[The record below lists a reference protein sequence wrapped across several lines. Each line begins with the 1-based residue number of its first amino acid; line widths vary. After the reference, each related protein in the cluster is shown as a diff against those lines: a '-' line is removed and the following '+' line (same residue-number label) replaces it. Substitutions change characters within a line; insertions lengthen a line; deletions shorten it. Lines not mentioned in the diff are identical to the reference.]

1 MTSTRNFIISLV
13 MILIWAAVLLFFAIR
28 FYQKQLSKKM
38 SNSIYVAG
46 KGKLKVRFLHAAY
59 SFFSSFPLTRRYIR
73 KIRERYE
80 ILEPGDIEK
89 QRTKPYRP
97 R

>member
-38 SNSIYVAG
+38 ICSWKRKVEGTILACRLFLFQFISLNPAIYPKN
-46 KGKLKVRFLHAAY
+46 KG
-59 SFFSSFPLTRRYIR
+59 TI
-73 KIRERYE
+73 
-80 ILEPGDIEK
+80 
-89 QRTKPYRP
+89 
-97 R
+97 

>member
-28 FYQKQLSKKM
+28 FYQIQLSKKM

-46 KGKLKVRFLHAAY
+46 KGKLKVRFLHPA
-59 SFFSSFPLTRRYIR
+59 
-73 KIRERYE
+73 
-80 ILEPGDIEK
+80 
-89 QRTKPYRP
+89 
-97 R
+97 